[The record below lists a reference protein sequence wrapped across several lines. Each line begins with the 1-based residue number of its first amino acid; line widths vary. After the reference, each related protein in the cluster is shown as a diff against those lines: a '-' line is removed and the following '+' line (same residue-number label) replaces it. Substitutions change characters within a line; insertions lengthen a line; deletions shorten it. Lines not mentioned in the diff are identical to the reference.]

1 LIGSALP
8 SPAKDFGWHDPGF
21 IHSALMTGLKPSSAY
36 SYRYGR
42 YEVSML
48 DVFITFSIRNWR
60 IEKLL

>member
-1 LIGSALP
+1 LIGSVVP

-21 IHSALMTGLKPSSAY
+21 IHSALMTGLKPSSTY

-48 DVFITFSIRNWR
+48 DVFIA
-60 IEKLL
+60 